1 MFHLRRSESSTRAPD
16 GRQAQELAEGPPPAL
31 HEQRARFRAALPL
44 PAPRRAR
51 GFVSWPATGRMAANI
66 GRRVRTYSTTV
77 QLALSRPVSAQAP
90 DCARRVWRWWVVA
103 TGECA
108 CMHARRHV
116 YLLVSRK
123 AVDYTN
129 SVMHRVL
136 KRKTGRPARPPAD
149 GQGRRALLGF
159 SAINL
164 TCDRYMPLLPR
175 NGQPAGSSTNAGQTT
190 RTRERR
196 LHCMT
201 C

>member
-1 MFHLRRSESSTRAPD
+1 MFVPLVTIYIRPKETERDVQHTHTHRETGRDTVFHLRRSESSTRAPD

-51 GFVSWPATGRMAANI
+51 GFVSWPATGRMTANI

-90 DCARRVWRWWVVA
+90 DCARRVWRWWVVE

-116 YLLVSRK
+116 YLCPEKRS
-123 AVDYTN
+123 TT
-129 SVMHRVL
+129 VL
-136 KRKTGRPARPPAD
+136 
-149 GQGRRALLGF
+149 
-159 SAINL
+159 
-164 TCDRYMPLLPR
+164 
-175 NGQPAGSSTNAGQTT
+175 
-190 RTRERR
+190 
-196 LHCMT
+196 H
-201 C
+201 